1 MFHGFMAGTVGE
13 DPEKIKAFVEE
24 LSNYGN
30 ENEALHSVIRP
41 MLEKVDSR
49 GELWPLMRLHFEP
62 SYSDIY
68 RPIIAF
74 WIDDPINPRERCG
87 P

>member
-41 MLEKVDSR
+41 MLEKVIR
-49 GELWPLMRLHFEP
+49 
-62 SYSDIY
+62 
-68 RPIIAF
+68 AV
-74 WIDDPINPRERCG
+74 NCG
-87 P
+87 RS